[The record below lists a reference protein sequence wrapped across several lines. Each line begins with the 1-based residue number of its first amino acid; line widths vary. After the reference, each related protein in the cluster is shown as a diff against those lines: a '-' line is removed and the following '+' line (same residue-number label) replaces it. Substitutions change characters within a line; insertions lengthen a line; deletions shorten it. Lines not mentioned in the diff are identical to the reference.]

1 MAVAARRTWKVCF
14 IPVGDEV
21 VPDVG
26 GIGNI
31 SQEVGVL
38 LHSRNAKCGALDMA
52 IQDCMKPLSFLTL
65 TRRGAAVHTVIE

>member
-1 MAVAARRTWKVCF
+1 MWLWLQSRTWEVGF

-26 GIGNI
+26 GIGDI

-38 LHSRNAKCGALDMA
+38 LHSRNAKCGALNMA
-52 IQDCMKPLSFLTL
+52 T
-65 TRRGAAVHTVIE
+65 